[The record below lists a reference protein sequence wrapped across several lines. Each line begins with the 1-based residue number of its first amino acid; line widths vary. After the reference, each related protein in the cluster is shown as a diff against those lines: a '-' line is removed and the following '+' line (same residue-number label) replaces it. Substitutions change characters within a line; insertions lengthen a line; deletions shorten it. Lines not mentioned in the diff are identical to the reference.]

1 LSYNSANED
10 LQKSIFNLPLCII
23 YANCSLCR
31 RKINDFAV
39 EMNIQRSG
47 KVEVKE
53 TIQYDFGDDAHHG
66 IYRTVP
72 FIKTNMQG
80 KRFRLDFS
88 DIKVTDENNKPYTC

>member
-1 LSYNSANED
+1 MKIFKKVFLIFLFVLFIPTVVSAEE
-10 LQKSIFNLPLCII
+10 
-23 YANCSLCR
+23 
-31 RKINDFAV
+31 KINDFAV